1 MASAGLVPGRYVS
14 FLNQPWPA
22 SCKVG
27 PDPLPDFAKF
37 RISTNG
43 PNATFLGS
51 VCSTIYSFGDF
62 PMYLGM
68 GPGGAC
74 ADGDWNCTKAHAVF
88 GGLPQLTNLTKH
100 LAKVQADIEQLFP
113 DPEWDGVANV
123 DWEAWKPIYKANR
136 YNEYWPV
143 NILRNT
149 FSDRA
154 RCIAQLRPGSSFLLS
169 APRFLDRIY
178 INRSL
183 TLAEQQHPTYTRAQI
198 EATAEKDYNAA
209 AQNFWL
215 SSLRLAKKLRPKGT
229 WGCPSDFCRT
239 LLPVADRTPRCIEQL
254 RPGSSFLLS
263 APQFFD
269 RVQLSGKRAVGG
281 PGNDVAVGRGHGPVP
296 IHLFAECCE
305 RHVQ

>member
-1 MASAGLVPGRYVS
+1 MRAKHRPSAPATVTSGGSTLIMMGVQSLLFLTASATMASAGLVPGRYVS

-136 YNEYWPV
+136 YNEYW
-143 NILRNT
+143 
-149 FSDRA
+149 
-154 RCIAQLRPGSSFLLS
+154 
-169 APRFLDRIY
+169 IY

-229 WGCPSDFCRT
+229 WGCPSDFCRSNALHCT
-239 LLPVADRTPRCIEQL
+239 ATALDPHSC
-254 RPGSSFLLS
+254 
-263 APQFFD
+263 
-269 RVQLSGKRAVGG
+269 
-281 PGNDVAVGRGHGPVP
+281 
-296 IHLFAECCE
+296 
-305 RHVQ
+305 